1 MSLPTFMFPDNCII
15 PVCGTFV
22 INEETFTGTPVS
34 GALGTGK
41 CAGLT
46 GILTAVLGI
55 PNKGLKTGLEAGKFV

>member
-1 MSLPTFMFPDNCII
+1 M
-15 PVCGTFV
+15 CGTFV